1 MMERFSV
8 AVAFRLLTGGT
19 FSMTFFGKTKEE
31 AKFNAET
38 FCNNHPNM
46 KRVI

>member
-1 MMERFSV
+1 MENFSI
-8 AVAFRLLTGGT
+8 AVAFRSPTGGT

-31 AKFNAET
+31 AEFNAEM